1 MSVLLLRLA
10 GPMQSWG
17 IQSDFAV
24 RDAGREPSK
33 SGVVGL
39 ICAAMG
45 RPRDA
50 DLTDLASLRMAA
62 RIDREGFTERDFQTS
77 QDRVRA
83 DGRSDAQSETR
94 LSQRFFLADADFL
107 VGLEGDEAK
116 LREIESALLAPVWPI
131 CLGRRAF
138 VPAMPITLRNGI
150 VDAPLETAIAEHP
163 WVARGESDQ
172 MPNRLRVVIDA
183 AFGQTSEI
191 RHDVPLSF
199 AKRAFS
205 VRYVRTFFLPD
216 ERRGLAAPRSIVA
229 SPGAMPCLI

>member
-24 RDAGREPSK
+24 REAGREPSK

-39 ICAAMG
+39 ICAALG

-50 DLTDLASLRMAA
+50 SLADLISLRMAV
-62 RIDREGFTERDFQTS
+62 RVDREGHTERDFQTS

-94 LSQRFFLADADFL
+94 LSQRFFLADADYL

-116 LREIESALLAPVWPI
+116 LREIESALLAPVWPVF
-131 CLGRRAF
+131 LGRKAF
-138 VPAMPITLRNGI
+138 VPGRPITLRNAI
-150 VDAPLETAIAEHP
+150 VDRPLEAAIAEHP
-163 WVARGESDQ
+163 WQARDEFDE
-172 MPNRLRVVIDA
+172 PPDRLRVVIDA
-183 AFGQTSEI
+183 TFGETTEVRQ
-191 RHDVPLSF
+191 DLPLNF
-199 AKRAFS
+199 AKREFS
-205 VRYVRTFFLPD
+205 LRYVRTFFLPD
-216 ERRGLAAPRSIVA
+216 DALGLVSPERVVA
-229 SPGAMPCLI
+229 FPGTQPCLI